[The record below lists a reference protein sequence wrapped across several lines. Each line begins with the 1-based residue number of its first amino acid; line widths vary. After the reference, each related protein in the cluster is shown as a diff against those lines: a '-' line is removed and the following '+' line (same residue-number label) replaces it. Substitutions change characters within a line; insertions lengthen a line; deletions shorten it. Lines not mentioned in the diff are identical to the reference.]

1 MKKKITAFLSASL
14 MLLQCTPL
22 SVFAGLIEVAPR
34 NMLFLD
40 VTDAAGNSVEGV
52 KVTLYN
58 SAGTEIGGIYN
69 DEYFF
74 VSNDSGIDGTE
85 LGDDRY
91 CYFVPWNTFTPYV
104 TPQTLHS
111 VRLCRTDWE
120 VEAYEIYENE
130 PVFINGGL
138 PYKVQLYSYDPTQ
151 ATALTV
157 PANQFAI
164 YVDPKWAKRTAGA
177 YMTTPSMDRYI
188 NYTPFTGIL
197 ADAFTLKPGTTSL
210 IQAFDPNYYAKIG
223 MTFSDGSGSS
233 TSAHEVKVSSAAT
246 EYVLCRLPLYKLC
259 PYFREDGNFVR
270 DNLLYDLRQDTQ
282 YTSALLT
289 IQSGAVLSAVIP
301 DSSGYVEFYLDRATR
316 EYTLDFCY
324 DFNDV
329 PTDHGT
335 HISGGSGFGY
345 SGVAANVTEHFL
357 EALQP
362 PLDEIVLTQVPAG
375 TYTLTYENIPEGYA
389 APKTT
394 TITVTDS
401 KEVQYVQLVL
411 EDAFLLGD
419 VNLDKQVNA
428 ADASLVLVAAA
439 NLGAEGVSGLTTEQ
453 ETAADVNGDDAFDAV
468 DASCILQYATYVG
481 TGGTDTLETFVKS
494 LV

>member
-1 MKKKITAFLSASL
+1 MRKKITALLAAGIL
-14 MLLQCTPL
+14 LLQCTPF
-22 SVFAGLIEVAPR
+22 SVFAGVIEVTPG
-34 NMLFLD
+34 NMVFLD
-40 VTDAAGNSVEGV
+40 VTDASGNSVEGV
-52 KVTLYN
+52 KVSLYN
-58 SAGTEIGGIYN
+58 AAGTEVGGIWN
-69 DEYFF
+69 DSGFF
-74 VSNDSGIDGTE
+74 TSNNSGIDGTE
-85 LGDDRY
+85 VGERY
-91 CYFVPWNTFTPYV
+91 NYYVPWSTFTQYAA
-104 TPQTLHS
+104 PQALHS
-111 VRLCRTDWE
+111 VNICRADWE

-130 PVFINGGL
+130 PVFLNGGL

-223 MTFSDGSGSS
+223 MTFSDGSGGS

-246 EYVLCRLPLYKLC
+246 EYVLCRMPLYKLC
-259 PYFREDGNFVR
+259 PYFREDGNFER

-289 IQSGAVLSAVIP
+289 IQSGAVLNAVIP
-301 DSSGYVEFYLDRATR
+301 DSSGYVEFYLERATR

-324 DFNDV
+324 HFSDV

-345 SGVAANVTEHFL
+345 NGVAANVTEHFL

-362 PLDEIVLTQVPAG
+362 LLDEIVLTQVPAG
-375 TYTLTYENIPEGYA
+375 TYTLVYDNAILRR
-389 APKTT
+389 APQR
-394 TITVTDS
+394 S
-401 KEVQYVQLVL
+401 P
-411 EDAFLLGD
+411 
-419 VNLDKQVNA
+419 
-428 ADASLVLVAAA
+428 
-439 NLGAEGVSGLTTEQ
+439 
-453 ETAADVNGDDAFDAV
+453 
-468 DASCILQYATYVG
+468 
-481 TGGTDTLETFVKS
+481 
-494 LV
+494 

>member
-1 MKKKITAFLSASL
+1 MKKRITALLAAGIT
-14 MLLQCTPL
+14 LLQCTPF
-22 SVFAGLIEVAPR
+22 SVFADLIETAPG
-34 NMLFLD
+34 NMVFLD
-40 VTDAAGNSVEGV
+40 VTDTAGNSVEGV

-104 TPQTLHS
+104 APQTLHS
-111 VRLCRTDWE
+111 VRHCRTDWE

-210 IQAFDPNYYAKIG
+210 IKAFDPNYYAKIG

-246 EYVLCRLPLYKLC
+246 EYVLCRLPLQQLC

-289 IQSGAVLSAVIP
+289 IQSGAVINAVIP
-301 DSSGYVEFYLDRATR
+301 DDNGYVEFYVDKATR

-345 SGVAANVTEHFL
+345 SGIAANLTEHFL

-375 TYTLTYENIPEGYA
+375 TYTLVYDDIPKGYT

-394 TITVTDS
+394 SLTVTNS
-401 KEVQYVQLVL
+401 KEVQYLQLVL
-411 EDAFLLGD
+411 ENAPLLGD
-419 VNLDKQVNA
+419 VNLDKQINA
-428 ADASLVLVAAA
+428 ADASLILVAAA
-439 NLGAEGVSGLTTEQ
+439 DLGAKGVSGLTADQ
-453 ETAADVNGDDAFDAV
+453 EIAADVNKDGAFNAV
-468 DASCILQYATYVG
+468 DASLILQYAAYIG
-481 TGGTDTLETFVKS
+481 TGGKNSLEVFVKP
-494 LV
+494 LL